1 MARGQTTIDF
11 TLGVV
16 VFIVA
21 ILFVF
26 TFVPGILSPFR
37 LAGSEDPALSDRVA
51 DSLAQGTLGS
61 PESPHE
67 LDRYCTVEFFDGSR
81 SDSPSECRYT
91 GGNLE
96 ERLTLDSTQRV
107 NVTLNADRDGDG
119 ETELLCWQSED
130 DADGVALKE
139 TGSCGGTDA
148 VTLAAGDDVPR
159 GTSSTVT
166 ARRVVS
172 LHGQTVVMEVV
183 VW

>member
-37 LAGSEDPALSDRVA
+37 LADSEDPALSDRVA

-67 LDRYCTVEFFDGSR
+67 LDRYCAVEFFN
-81 SDSPSECRYT
+81 DSQSISPADCRYS
-91 GGNLE
+91 GANLE

-130 DADGVALKE
+130 ASAGAALKE
-139 TGSCGGTDA
+139 SGTCVGTDA
-148 VTLAAGDDVPR
+148 VTLAAGDDVPE
-159 GTSSTVT
+159 GTSTVT
-166 ARRVVS
+166 ARRIVS
-172 LHGQTVVMEVV
+172 LHGQTVVIEVV